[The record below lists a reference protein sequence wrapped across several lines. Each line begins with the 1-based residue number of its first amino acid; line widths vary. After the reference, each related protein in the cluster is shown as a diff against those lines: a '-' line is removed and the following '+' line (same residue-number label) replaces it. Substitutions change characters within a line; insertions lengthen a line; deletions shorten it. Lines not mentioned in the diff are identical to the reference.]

1 SQSVV
6 LLAGAAPWTR
16 TDAHALSSL
25 GELLQMRLLERLR
38 EALGGTYSVSVN
50 TAFSR
55 RIRQEWQVA
64 IQYGSAPA
72 QADTMYAAV
81 REEIARLRSA
91 PPTAAEVERVKEQ
104 QRRELEVQQKQ
115 NGYWLNT
122 IRTRVEHGDALD
134 TLGDYL
140 TLVNGLTAESL
151 SAAAR
156 KFLSE
161 ENRARF
167 VLLPEK

>member
-1 SQSVV
+1 
-6 LLAGAAPWTR
+6 
-16 TDAHALSSL
+16 
-25 GELLQMRLLERLR
+25 
-38 EALGGTYSVSVN
+38 
-50 TAFSR
+50 
-55 RIRQEWQVA
+55 VA

-140 TLVNGLTAESL
+140 TLVNGLTAEEL